1 MSKYKTIGQAEAK
14 ILKLEEKQRNLQ
26 ANFDAQAHGN
36 RQRVRQYEAEI
47 DRLKTELGNR
57 PERVTITAS
66 ELEDEWSRYGGS
78 FLTGFR
84 RAGGRVIPDPEPT
97 NADEL
102 KDKLAVFVNMPG
114 WERRLIADELDKAGV
129 KAGGS

>member
-1 MSKYKTIGQAEAK
+1 MSKYETIAQAEAK

-26 ANFDAQAHGN
+26 QNFDAQAAGN
-36 RQRVRQYEAEI
+36 RQRARQFQAEI

-57 PERVTITAS
+57 PARVTITAS
-66 ELEDEWSRYGGS
+66 ELNGEWDRQGGG
-78 FLTGFR
+78 FLAGFR
-84 RAGGRVIPDPEPT
+84 RAGGQVIPDPEPT
-97 NADEL
+97 NADKL

-129 KAGGS
+129 EAGCS